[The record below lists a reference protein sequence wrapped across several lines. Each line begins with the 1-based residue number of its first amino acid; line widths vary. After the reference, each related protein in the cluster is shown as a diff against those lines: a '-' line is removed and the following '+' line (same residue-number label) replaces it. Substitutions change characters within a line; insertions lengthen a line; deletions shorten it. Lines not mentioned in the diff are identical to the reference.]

1 MEIRA
6 KSDENQTRV
15 VRCASQKRRFTKTG
29 KNKSDA
35 VRSDQMQSEV
45 ISGLLPVERVPDTV
59 LSLATR
65 SEAGTRSQRKPY
77 ELTKILSKAV
87 RSESRCW
94 SEVIRCYQK
103 RSDGRIR
110 VRCDQGIN
118 YAPDVVYSTE
128 TCQMLEFMGS
138 DVIRSYQGELQE
150 ESEVVRGNTTI
161 SSDGVRRDQKGSE
174 VFRCVRCKK
183 RT

>member
-1 MEIRA
+1 MRIRRVL
-6 KSDENQTRV
+6 SDAQ
-15 VRCASQKRRFTKTG
+15 VRSDDLRKPG

-77 ELTKILSKAV
+77 ELTKILSKVV

-118 YAPDVVYSTE
+118 YAPDAVYSTE

-138 DVIRSYQGELQE
+138 DVIRSYQGEL
-150 ESEVVRGNTTI
+150 
-161 SSDGVRRDQKGSE
+161 
-174 VFRCVRCKK
+174 
-183 RT
+183 